1 MGAWGRYSPLRRM
14 QLYKERKPQKLW
26 LELLGKSYVGL
37 IYWTVLVEFLRN
49 VFWFQLRAGRVAPQ
63 LGFLAYLFIPS
74 VVVGRPFFRQF
85 LEKNPWSRAL
95 LVIGGVLGLWGQW
108 YHSAVRRVTL
118 SATGAGLLGIYVWE
132 GMWAA
137 TTARRERT
145 AFGMVGGILLL
156 QVLKWAYAGPNPLVA
171 KWWGLLFLG
180 IIPGVFTAL
189 LVLSED
195 LAESEGGE
203 LQSFLEEDLDVEL
216 EEVTAQDPL
225 PFRSVDSW
233 KYSKLEVII
242 PADTAVNRENRW
254 ESLYTVDVA
263 VSETSSNAVRYLNG
277 GHVNGGENLSR
288 WTDVPIDVAGKSGN
302 EEKTAGRHSR
312 GTSEEHGYQ
321 DIMWHDEELDPST
334 EEDTPKQNGAGTV
347 KYEQEMEEITEVRSP
362 KSSKDEI
369 LHKFTAWSG
378 GFGVDAFREARTDSG
393 LQEVLDSPV
402 YREIKDESVV
412 KVKPKVSP
420 RNNSPTKDRRW
431 GEGEEVPWLM
441 DIQGNND
448 ITDSELDPFRH
459 KDTKWNISSC
469 VRTAQRGIWSG
480 SLLFITH
487 WLLTAPTSFSRW
499 EGTSVEHGWISI
511 LALALGLLAAT
522 EYPRIVCLRRTQ
534 GLVFWLLIALGGM
547 LFTVY
552 PESAMAGAALV
563 AFSAPS
569 LWISIAQFNLETYPG
584 SGLGIMVL
592 VYITFTLWSTCLVAY
607 QSLPELSFLRGTR
620 NVLMGCAVM
629 GIGLGVGREALA
641 AFKEKRERD
650 MDLQRGINKT
660 HSNSDSEIPG
670 RQAVGALLGVV
681 ALIGLV
687 AVLVRIRHSAP
698 NFFPIGGGPLKVL
711 NLNIQQGFSRAGTV
725 NYDPVLHMLHQEQP
739 HVVMLQES
747 DTMHIVHGNI
757 DTIDYLSVW
766 LRMHSLYSPPTKSD
780 TWGCAM
786 LSFYPFIY
794 SRSGVLVSPEGE
806 NSCFQYAQIKVGGKL
821 VHLLNTHYGTLEN
834 DISLQAE
841 ELAVLVQNIFDTPE
855 NERVYMV
862 MAGDIN
868 SEPLSPSYNATL
880 SSGLL
885 KDAYMN
891 FNGGRAYRRDPGAG
905 YIFSS
910 SALNCTYFD
919 EPYYDQ
925 EKTADGFPIV
935 ASFEFT

>member
-1 MGAWGRYSPLRRM
+1 M

-74 VVVGRPFFRQF
+74 VVVGRPIFREF

-118 SATGAGLLGIYVWE
+118 SATGAALLGIYVWE

-225 PFRSVDSW
+225 PFRSVDSF
-233 KYSKLEVII
+233 KYTKLEPMNPPDTGLINGGNRRETPYFFRPPPVDI
-242 PADTAVNRENRW
+242 PASESSSSANVNGEHM
-254 ESLYTVDVA
+254 
-263 VSETSSNAVRYLNG
+263 NG
-277 GHVNGGENLSR
+277 GK
-288 WTDVPIDVAGKSGN
+288 WTNVPIEVAGKSAN

-312 GTSEEHGYQ
+312 KASEEHGYQ
-321 DIMWHDEELDPST
+321 DIMWHDEEVEPST
-334 EEDTPKQNGAGTV
+334 EEEDTPKQKVAGILNH
-347 KYEQEMEEITEVRSP
+347 EQKIEEIAEVSSP
-362 KSSKDEI
+362 KSVKDEI
-369 LHKFTAWSG
+369 VHKFTTWSG

-393 LQEVLDSPV
+393 RLEVVDSPV
-402 YREIKDESVV
+402 YHHERMKHESVV
-412 KVKPKVSP
+412 EVKPEVS
-420 RNNSPTKDRRW
+420 RSNNNSPTKDRRW

-522 EYPRIVCLRRTQ
+522 EYPRIACLRRTQ
-534 GLVFWLLIALGGM
+534 GLVFWLLIALGAM

-552 PESAMAGAALV
+552 PESAMAGAALL

-592 VYITFTLWSTCLVAY
+592 VYITFTVWSTCLVAY
-607 QSLPELSFLRGTR
+607 QSIPQLSFLRGTR
-620 NVLMGCAVM
+620 NVLMGCAVI
-629 GIGLGVGREALA
+629 GIGVGVCREALA
-641 AFKEKRERD
+641 ALKEKRERD

-660 HSNSDSEIPG
+660 QSNSESEIPG

-687 AVLVRIRHSAP
+687 AVLVRVRHSAP

-711 NLNIQQGFSRAGTV
+711 NFNIQQGFSRAGTV
-725 NYDPVLHMLHQEQP
+725 NYDPVLHMLHREQP
-739 HVVMLQES
+739 HVIMLQES

-757 DTIDYLSVW
+757 DTIDYLSIW

-821 VHLLNTHYGTLEN
+821 VHLLNTHFGTLES

-841 ELAVLVQNIFDTPE
+841 ELAALVQNIFDTPE
-855 NERVYMV
+855 NERVYLV

-891 FNGGRAYRRDPGAG
+891 WNGGRAYRRDPGAG

-910 SALNCTYFD
+910 SALNCTYFE

-925 EKTADGFPIV
+925 EKTADGFPVV